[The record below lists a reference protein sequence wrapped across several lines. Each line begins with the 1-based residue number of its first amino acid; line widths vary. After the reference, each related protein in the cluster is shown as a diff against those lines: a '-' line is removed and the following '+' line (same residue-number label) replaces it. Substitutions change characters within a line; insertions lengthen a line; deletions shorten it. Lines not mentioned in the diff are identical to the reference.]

1 VELPVTFD
9 EAFAMLIGLE
19 GNYTNHPADPGGE
32 TKYGVSKRA
41 YPEVDIKSL
50 TLDGAKAIYRR
61 DYWNKLGMDSLPP
74 EVIYSLFDCAVNSGI
89 NQACKL
95 LQRAVG
101 VKEDGVIG
109 KVTIAQAR
117 ALSPLQLVVR
127 LNATRLQF
135 MTELKG
141 WESFG
146 KGWARRV
153 AEVLLESVK

>member
-9 EAFAMLIGLE
+9 EAFEILVGHE
-19 GNYTNHPADPGGE
+19 GGYTNNPADPGGE
-32 TKYGVSKRA
+32 TKFGICKRS
-41 YPEVDIKSL
+41 YPDVDIKNL
-50 TLDGAKAIYRR
+50 TLDAAKAIYRR

-74 EVIYSLFDCAVNSGI
+74 EVVYSLFDCAVNSGI
-89 NQACKL
+89 SQACKL

-101 VKEDGVIG
+101 AREDGVIG
-109 KVTIAQAR
+109 QVTIAQAKSI
-117 ALSPLQLVVR
+117 SPLQLVVR

-153 AEVLLESVK
+153 AEVLLQTVK

>member
-1 VELPVTFD
+1 MTFD
-9 EAFAMLIGLE
+9 DAFEQLIGHE
-19 GNYTNHPADPGGE
+19 GGYVNHPSDPGGE
-32 TKYGVSKRA
+32 TKYGVSKRS
-41 YPEVDIKSL
+41 YPDVDIRNL

-61 DYWNKLGMDSLPP
+61 DYWNKMGLDSLPA
-74 EVIYSLFDCAVNSGI
+74 EVVYSLFDCAVNSGI

-117 ALSPLQLVVR
+117 SISPLQLVVR
-127 LNATRLQF
+127 FNAARLKF
-135 MTELKG
+135 LTELKG

-146 KGWARRV
+146 RGWSKRV
-153 AEVLLESVK
+153 AEVLLDAVK

>member
-1 VELPVTFD
+1 VTFD
-9 EAFAMLIGLE
+9 EAFEILVGHE
-19 GNYTNHPADPGGE
+19 GGYTNNPADPGGE
-32 TKYGVSKRA
+32 TKFGICKRS
-41 YPEVDIKSL
+41 YPDVDIKNL
-50 TLDGAKAIYRR
+50 TLDAAKAIYRR

-74 EVIYSLFDCAVNSGI
+74 EVVYSLFDCAVNSGI
-89 NQACKL
+89 SQACKL

-101 VKEDGVIG
+101 AREDGVIG
-109 KVTIAQAR
+109 QVTIAQAKSI
-117 ALSPLQLVVR
+117 SPLQLVVR

-153 AEVLLESVK
+153 AEVLLQTVK